1 MNNFFKTFFAAL
13 LALVV
18 FTILFF
24 LFFIG
29 FSASLVSQ
37 PAAVVNNN
45 SVLVV
50 DLEKNYPE
58 VNSIDPFTS
67 AFNLGSIE
75 APTLYDLTEAI
86 RDAARNDKIKGIYLK
101 SGLSPI
107 GLAAGDDIRQAL
119 LEFKESGKFI
129 YAYGEMLNQPAY
141 HIMNVADKIY
151 CNPMGG
157 LDWSG
162 ISMNLIFLKDALDR
176 LEIKPQIFYA
186 GKFKS
191 ATEPFRER
199 KMTDANRIQNQ
210 ELVDDLYSNFLEKA
224 SETRDLDVA
233 TLKSLAVE
241 GKINFASDALNYKL
255 IDGIRYDDEVKEEI
269 GNLLG
274 VAKITN
280 IDFISVKKYLQAAK
294 RTSAGKDQ
302 IAVIFAEGDIVDGN
316 ADRGSIGSGNYIRM
330 IREARFSSRVK
341 AIVFRINSGGG
352 SAMASENI
360 LRELA
365 LAKKEKPV
373 ILSFGEVAA
382 SGGYYLSVVADSI
395 FLQPNTITGSIGV
408 FSLIPNF
415 QDFMNKKLGVTFDEV
430 YSATPPLTSTKPL
443 TPLQRE
449 QMQSMVDSIYI
460 TFKSR
465 VAEGRRLDMD
475 YVDSIAQGRI
485 WSGTQ
490 AVKLGL
496 ADRIGSLKDAIDAA
510 AKLAGLETY
519 YVRKYPEP
527 LKLMDLFFSDSDDN
541 DIQIKVLE
549 KKIPAEFSSLLKY
562 YQEIKTY
569 SEGPQARLPFRFTIK

>member
-129 YAYGEMLNQPAY
+129 YAYGAMLNQPAY

-210 ELVDDLYSNFLEKA
+210 ELVDDLYSNF
-224 SETRDLDVA
+224 
-233 TLKSLAVE
+233 
-241 GKINFASDALNYKL
+241 
-255 IDGIRYDDEVKEEI
+255 
-269 GNLLG
+269 
-274 VAKITN
+274 
-280 IDFISVKKYLQAAK
+280 
-294 RTSAGKDQ
+294 
-302 IAVIFAEGDIVDGN
+302 
-316 ADRGSIGSGNYIRM
+316 
-330 IREARFSSRVK
+330 
-341 AIVFRINSGGG
+341 
-352 SAMASENI
+352 
-360 LRELA
+360 
-365 LAKKEKPV
+365 
-373 ILSFGEVAA
+373 
-382 SGGYYLSVVADSI
+382 
-395 FLQPNTITGSIGV
+395 
-408 FSLIPNF
+408 
-415 QDFMNKKLGVTFDEV
+415 
-430 YSATPPLTSTKPL
+430 
-443 TPLQRE
+443 
-449 QMQSMVDSIYI
+449 
-460 TFKSR
+460 
-465 VAEGRRLDMD
+465 
-475 YVDSIAQGRI
+475 
-485 WSGTQ
+485 
-490 AVKLGL
+490 
-496 ADRIGSLKDAIDAA
+496 
-510 AKLAGLETY
+510 
-519 YVRKYPEP
+519 
-527 LKLMDLFFSDSDDN
+527 
-541 DIQIKVLE
+541 
-549 KKIPAEFSSLLKY
+549 
-562 YQEIKTY
+562 
-569 SEGPQARLPFRFTIK
+569 